1 MTAAAA
7 VFLFVAEPVAA
18 IIAIGFSGF
27 TFVCGSGGDPN
38 SCPSH
43 SPSAAAQYLLIA
55 VLAAATAVGLALIV
69 RWCLGPYGAILGW
82 PLSIASS
89 AVLVLMPPLALILI
103 ADVDRRHH
111 VTGRLSWQI
120 PISGAF
126 VAGLAWVGCV
136 RWLTNHRADALPAH
150 DQP

>member
-7 VFLFVAEPVAA
+7 VFLFIAEPLAA

-55 VLAAATAVGLALIV
+55 VLAAATAVGLALII

-82 PLSIASS
+82 PLTIASS
-89 AVLVLMPPLALILI
+89 VALVFVPPLAVLLT
-103 ADVDRRHH
+103 ANVDRTQH
-111 VTGRLSWQI
+111 VTGRLSAEI
-120 PISGAF
+120 PITAAVVF
-126 VAGLAWVGCV
+126 GLVWVGCV
-136 RWLTNHRADALPAH
+136 RWLTNHRAGALPAH
-150 DQP
+150 D